1 MTDWSRRLGE
11 KQGSLDRAASL
22 KTQTLVAHENE
33 RHDACL
39 HRWPAIVGAMRT
51 LVANYNAGAG
61 LAVLTLVEESE
72 TSSVTLESARTG
84 RGALV
89 MALDGADV
97 CVRTRLNAGDAMNG
111 VRWVSLD
118 RTDEEAAEYL
128 LRNWIEQL

>member
-22 KTQTLVAHENE
+22 KTQTLVAQENE
-33 RHDACL
+33 RHDECL

-51 LVANYNAGAG
+51 LVANYNEGAG
-61 LAVLTLVEESE
+61 LAVLTLVEDAEAP
-72 TSSVTLESARTG
+72 SVTVESARSG

-97 CVRTRLNAGDAMNG
+97 CVRTRHNAGDATNG
-111 VRWVSLD
+111 VRWVSLN

-128 LRNWIEQL
+128 LKNWMEQ